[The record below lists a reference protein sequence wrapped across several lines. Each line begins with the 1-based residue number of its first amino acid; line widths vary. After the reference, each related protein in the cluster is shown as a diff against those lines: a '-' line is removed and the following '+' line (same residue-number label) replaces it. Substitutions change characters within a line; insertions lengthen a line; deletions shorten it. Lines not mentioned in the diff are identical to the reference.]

1 MRALTP
7 HSSPCNPLSAAPQ
20 VRPRLWPQW
29 GSALVALCTAAA
41 VAISPLPAQALVQD
55 GPSNADIA
63 KAKGL
68 YMQAE
73 DFVANGNH
81 AEAIPLYEEAY
92 QLVPGKHGFA
102 FKVGVSA
109 YEVKDCV
116 KAKKYFD
123 HLIEY
128 GSDQEK
134 LAGKIKEAK
143 SILAKIKKSKCDQ
156 PKAKAPAK
164 PANQAPAA
172 APVAIDEDNP
182 FAKPKELTGTEK
194 EAADAVEKSRRRS
207 AQTQRQVEKM
217 KSYGFLSVGA
227 ASLVGGGVFLLLA
240 RQKGKRLGDLS
251 QPSET
256 LEFFPEGDFA
266 CRDPNAP
273 CPYRMTR
280 QMRTFNIV
288 GYALLALGV
297 ASAGT
302 GTYFLLQQRKA
313 GKRKQEPNPGTA
325 WRVSPYWA
333 PGGAGATARVKF

>member
-1 MRALTP
+1 MRALSP
-7 HSSPCNPLSAAPQ
+7 HSLPGLPLFSTSRHRPQ
-20 VRPRLWPQW
+20 SRQRW
-29 GSALVALCTAAA
+29 GSALVALCTAFA
-41 VAISPLPAQALVQD
+41 VALSPLPAQALAFQ
-55 GPSNADIA
+55 GPSEADIA

-68 YMQAE
+68 YLQAE
-73 DFVANGNH
+73 DFVSKGKH

-134 LAGKIKEAK
+134 LADKIQEAK
-143 SILAKIKKSKCDQ
+143 SILGKIKKSKCDK
-156 PKAKAPAK
+156 PKAKPATK
-164 PANQAPAA
+164 AQPA
-172 APVAIDEDNP
+172 APVAMDEDNP

-194 EAADAVEKSRRRS
+194 EAADAVERSRLRS

-217 KSYGFLSVGA
+217 KSYGFLGVGA
-227 ASLVGGGVFLLLA
+227 ASLVGGGVFLILA
-240 RQKGKRLGDLS
+240 RQRGNRLGKLA

-256 LEFFPEGDFA
+256 LELFPEGDFA
-266 CRDPNAP
+266 CRDPNAD
-273 CPYRMTR
+273 CPYRMSR

-297 ASAGT
+297 ASVGT

-313 GKRKQEPNPGTA
+313 GKRKQEPKPGTA
-325 WRVSPYWA
+325 WNVSPYWA
-333 PGGAGATARVKF
+333 PGGAGASARVKF